1 VLHVLASTDPADAR
15 LQALLTGD
23 LSDDDRLAEALTLL
37 RAHPAV
43 DLAREHT
50 YAVARRAQD
59 VLTALPDSDA
69 KDALDAL
76 ATGVVTRVG

>member
-1 VLHVLASTDPADAR
+1 M
-15 LQALLTGD
+15 
-23 LSDDDRLAEALTLL
+23 
-37 RAHPAV
+37 